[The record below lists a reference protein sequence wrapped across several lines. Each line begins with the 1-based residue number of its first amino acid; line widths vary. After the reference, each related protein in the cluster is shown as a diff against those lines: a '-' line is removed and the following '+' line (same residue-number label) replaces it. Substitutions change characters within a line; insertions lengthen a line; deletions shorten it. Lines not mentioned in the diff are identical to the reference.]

1 MSEARSQ
8 IETNQDLD
16 QSVVAAE
23 QIFQSIQHLRYSLKF
38 LSNYIKS
45 DVQVEL
51 MNSVQ
56 DISDDQFETMK
67 HSSKQIES
75 SINDLEIKL
84 QLVKLVSQSIHNPK
98 GLIYRLLMLEQSP
111 SLQNLEAND
120 HTFSDGRNKMINS
133 LSKFLS
139 ESITFFNPS
148 ALFQRSP

>member
-1 MSEARSQ
+1 M
-8 IETNQDLD
+8 
-16 QSVVAAE
+16 
-23 QIFQSIQHLRYSLKF
+23 RYSLKF

-98 GLIYRLLMLEQSP
+98 GLIYRLLMVE
-111 SLQNLEAND
+111 
-120 HTFSDGRNKMINS
+120 
-133 LSKFLS
+133 
-139 ESITFFNPS
+139 
-148 ALFQRSP
+148 